1 MDENSVKDENSKK
14 SKFGIG
20 FGSGFASGIAGSFI
34 IGVVI
39 LFVFSFVTGNTV
51 KSSTS
56 GIIDEDTAKKADEI
70 NTYIETYYYEDF
82 DEQELKTDML
92 HGLADGLGDPYTV
105 YYTAEE
111 YADLQINTT
120 GQYYG
125 IGAGLTQDPKTMEV
139 TITKIYEGTP
149 SEEAGL
155 KKGDK
160 IVKVDDIE
168 ATSMEL
174 TKLVQNIRGQAGTT
188 VHLEI
193 ERPSTGEKLEFD
205 VERKNVT
212 IASVESEMLENNIGY
227 IQISEFQTT
236 TGEQFDEQLT
246 DLENQG
252 MKGLIIDLRG
262 NPGGLVDVVTDMTDR
277 LLPAEEVNGTP
288 AGTVVYTADKN
299 DSKTYYGEDDGKEIS
314 IPVVVLVDENSASA
328 SEIMAGALK
337 DYTENGDFDATLV
350 GTTTFGKG
358 IVQSIFNLKD
368 GDAIKIT
375 TAKYYTPNG
384 NNIHGVGITP
394 DYEIQYEYSGDVEA
408 EYDKQY
414 DNQFQKAVEVMNE
427 KLQ

>member
-1 MDENSVKDENSKK
+1 MEEKSTK

-20 FGSGFASGIAGSFI
+20 FGSGI
-34 IGVVI
+34 ITGVATACIVCLI
-39 LFVFSFVTGNTV
+39 LFFVFP
-51 KSSTS
+51 
-56 GIIDEDTAKKADEI
+56 DALPDTDKNGENALINDKTQKKAEEI
-70 NTYIETYYYEDF
+70 EKYIDTYYYEDYE
-82 DEQELKTDML
+82 DDDLQAGML

-105 YYTAEE
+105 YYTKEE
-111 YADLQINTT
+111 YDDLQINTT

-139 TITKIYEGTP
+139 TITKIYSDTP
-149 SEEAGL
+149 AEESGL
-155 KKGDK
+155 KKDDK
-160 IVKVDDIE
+160 IVKVDDID

-174 TKLVQNIRGQAGTT
+174 SKLVLKIRGKAGTK

-193 ERPSTGEKLEFD
+193 ARPSTGETLEFD

-212 IASVESEMLENNIGY
+212 LASVESEMLENNIGY
-227 IQISEFQTT
+227 IQISEFQSTT
-236 TGEQFDEQLT
+236 DEQFDEQLT
-246 DLENQG
+246 ALEEKG

-262 NPGGLVDVVTDMTDR
+262 NPGGLIDVVTAMADR

-288 AGTVVYTADKN
+288 AGTVVYTSDKN
-299 DSKTYYGEDDGKEIS
+299 DNKNYFGEDDGKEIK
-314 IPVVVLVDENSASA
+314 IPVVVLVDGNSASA

-358 IVQSIFNLKD
+358 IVQSIFKLKD
-368 GDAIKIT
+368 GDALKVT

-384 NNIHGVGITP
+384 NNIHKVGIEP
-394 DYEIQYEYSGDVEA
+394 DYEVKYEYSGDIEA

-414 DNQFQKAVEVMNE
+414 DSQFQKALEVMNE
-427 KLQ
+427 KLK